1 MSGIDGGQWSLVL
14 VHEENDRLDKRKV
27 DFGVNW
33 HYTLFR
39 RVTEMQKVLSQFA
52 DDSGLM
58 SSFGLVEELG

>member
-1 MSGIDGGQWSLVL
+1 MSGIDGGQWSLVS
-14 VHEENDRLDKRKV
+14 VPEENDRLDNRKV
-27 DFGVNW
+27 HFGVNW

>member
-1 MSGIDGGQWSLVL
+1 MVL
-14 VHEENDRLDKRKV
+14 VPEENDRLDKRKV

>member
-1 MSGIDGGQWSLVL
+1 MSGIDGGQWSLVS
-14 VHEENDRLDKRKV
+14 VPEENDRLDKRKV
-27 DFGVNW
+27 DFEVNW